1 MQAIPGSDT
10 WISAE
15 LIDKGWSADR
25 KYRIGATGGV
35 SMLLRVCEA
44 SLAESKRAEY
54 IRVGQAASLGI
65 PSSKPID
72 FGICGADSTDPD
84 DPDSAS
90 FVYSLLSWIEG
101 EDAQDLLPD
110 QTDEAAYRYG
120 HSAGTWLRRM
130 HGLPAPVHT
139 EPPAVMLRREL
150 ERKRAAYAQCG
161 YRLPFGERLLSQ
173 IEARLPVLDEAVPGF
188 RQGDYHPGNMII
200 GPDGQL
206 NIIDFNRSGYGDPY
220 RDFNRLETFTS
231 RISLPFAQGQ
241 LDGYRESG
249 PHDPDFWRRISLYCA
264 MECMFA
270 ILWAVPFGEPEIT
283 DTLERSERIWTDFS
297 GFEQD
302 VPLWA
307 DKA

>member
-1 MQAIPGSDT
+1 MEAIPGSDT

-25 KYRIGATGGV
+25 KYRIGATGGA
-35 SMLLRVCEA
+35 SMLLRVSEA

-65 PSSKPID
+65 PSSRPID
-72 FGICGADSTDPD
+72 FGICRADSTETNDPG
-84 DPDSAS
+84 SAP

-110 QTDEAAYRYG
+110 LPAEEAYGHG
-120 HSAGTWLRRM
+120 HSAGIWLRRM
-130 HGLPAPVHT
+130 HGLPAPVRT
-139 EPPAVMLRREL
+139 EPPAVTLRREL
-150 ERKRAAYAQCG
+150 ERKRAAYEECG
-161 YRLPFGERLLSQ
+161 YRLPARQRLLSQ
-173 IEARLPVLDEAVPGF
+173 IEARLPILDRALPSF

-206 NIIDFNRSGYGDPY
+206 NIIDFNRSGGGDPY